1 MARRPGPTTRRT
13 VHEVVGNEVHQRP
26 DTVVTEEPLEIRLT
40 WPGVSAHR
48 VAVTMRTPGADFELA
63 AGYLQSE
70 GVTTPGTPPRTVAYC
85 TDVDLTPEQ
94 EFNVVT
100 VELGE
105 QPRRHP
111 ASRSTTMSSA
121 CGVCGTESIEEIFTP
136 EDDPIPVRTRVG
148 ADVVRALPDRLIE
161 RQQVFSRTGSLHAA
175 GVFDPGGQLV
185 IAREDVGRHNAVDKV
200 IGARQ
205 LGTATYD
212 EDVLLCVS
220 GRIGFDIVTKAVA
233 GRVGT
238 IIAVGGPSSLALELA
253 DRAGVTVCGFTRGER
268 FVVYTHP
275 ERVRDV

>member
-13 VHEVVGNEVHQRP
+13 VHEVVGDEVHQRP

-136 EDDPIPVRTRVG
+136 EDNPIRVRTRVG

-161 RQQVFSRTGSLHAA
+161 RQMVFSRTGSLHAA
-175 GVFDPGGQLV
+175 GVFEPGGQLV

-238 IIAVGGPSSLALELA
+238 IVAVGGPSSLALELA

>member
-13 VHEVVGNEVHQRP
+13 VHEVVGDEVHQRP

-121 CGVCGTESIEEIFTP
+121 CGVCGTESIDEIFTP
-136 EDDPIPVRTRVG
+136 EDDPIPVRTRRRRRRG
-148 ADVVRALPDRLIE
+148 ARAAGPADRAAEGLLPDR
-161 RQQVFSRTGSLHAA
+161 VAA
-175 GVFDPGGQLV
+175 
-185 IAREDVGRHNAVDKV
+185 RGR
-200 IGARQ
+200 GLRPRR
-205 LGTATYD
+205 
-212 EDVLLCVS
+212 S
-220 GRIGFDIVTKAVA
+220 A
-233 GRVGT
+233 G
-238 IIAVGGPSSLALELA
+238 
-253 DRAGVTVCGFTRGER
+253 DR
-268 FVVYTHP
+268 P
-275 ERVRDV
+275 

>member
-13 VHEVVGNEVHQRP
+13 VHEVVGDEVHQRP

-136 EDDPIPVRTRVG
+136 EDDPIRVRTRVA

-161 RQQVFSRTGSLHAA
+161 RQKVFSRTGSLHAA
-175 GVFDPGGQLV
+175 GVFEPGGQLV

-205 LGTATYD
+205 LGTASYD

-238 IIAVGGPSSLALELA
+238 IVAVGGPSSLALELA
-253 DRAGVTVCGFTRGER
+253 DRAGVTVCGFTRDER

>member
-121 CGVCGTESIEEIFTP
+121 CGVCGTESIEEVFTP

-238 IIAVGGPSSLALELA
+238 IVAVGGPSSLALELA